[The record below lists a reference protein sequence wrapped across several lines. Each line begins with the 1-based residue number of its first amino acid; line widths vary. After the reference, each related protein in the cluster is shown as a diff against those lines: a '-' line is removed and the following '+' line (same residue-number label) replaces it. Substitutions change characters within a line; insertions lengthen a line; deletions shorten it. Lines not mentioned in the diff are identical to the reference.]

1 MRKVVYLVLCIV
13 MSSAIQAQGSFI
25 FGLKTGMSGC
35 FYQYNSV
42 ASTGAFYGSGT
53 FVGRLTSSGPSIPAL
68 VEFFYASKKFRI
80 GYQFEYE
87 RILTTSY
94 KVSGSTYSG
103 ASDTSI
109 SGADITQHFF
119 CHNLVA
125 EYVAYKFGKHIRLV
139 PALSVGYFHGISG
152 ATVAPYD
159 FSSLNQNRFKI
170 GVAVNG
176 EFYWGQH
183 ALVISPTYSIVPIV
197 SWMDKNSKGFMHFVG
212 LHIGYRFNS
221 AKPLDAK
228 ASKKKKKEYINPEEE
243 E

>member
-1 MRKVVYLVLCIV
+1 MKKAVIIFLCLAF
-13 MSSAIQAQGSFI
+13 STLIQAQSSFI
-25 FGLKTGMSGC
+25 IGVKTGISGC
-35 FYQYNSV
+35 FYQYSSV
-42 ASTGAFYGSGT
+42 APTGAFYGTGT
-53 FVGRLTSSGPSIPAL
+53 FAGKLTSSGPSIPAL

-87 RILTTSY
+87 RILTTTY
-94 KVSGSTYSG
+94 KVTGATYSG

-125 EYVAYKFGKHIRLV
+125 EYLAYKWGKHIRLL
-139 PALSVGYFHGISG
+139 PSLSVGYFHGISST
-152 ATVAPYD
+152 TVAPYD
-159 FSSLNQNRFKI
+159 FSALNQNRFKI
-170 GVAVNG
+170 GVALNG

-212 LHIGYRFNS
+212 LHIGYRFNT
-221 AKPLDAK
+221 AKPEDAK
-228 ASKKKKKEYINPEEE
+228 ASKKKQKEYVSPEDDN
-243 E
+243 